1 MGSFLFSLI
10 RNFAPRFLQV
20 RRGTWIAIG
29 LGVLTLVALL
39 VWATIALLGWFFG
52 QAQGLI
58 GNAPDVARGAIGQ
71 VEQVAPGV
79 SAQIEQ
85 VAPGVSAQIEQVV
98 PGVRERIEQ
107 VVPGVREQL
116 GAWVPAL
123 KPEPPPRDVSG
134 TDIGPVERY
143 PGLARSHWHREGR
156 EVTVRYEGTAAYTA
170 VLDHYVR
177 GFAAQGYA
185 QTVLSAAPEGERHDY
200 VKGAERVGFALEQL
214 PGGRVKAT
222 VIAVLPAVTQ

>member
-1 MGSFLFSLI
+1 MAMGPLFISLI
-10 RNFAPRFLQV
+10 RNFGLRFLQV

-39 VWATIALLGWFFG
+39 IWAAIALLGWFFG
-52 QAQGLI
+52 QAQGLA
-58 GNAPDVARGAIGQ
+58 GKAPDVARGAIGQ

-79 SAQIEQ
+79 RAQ
-85 VAPGVSAQIEQVV
+85 
-98 PGVRERIEQ
+98 IEQ

-134 TDIGPVERY
+134 TDVGPVARY

-156 EVTVRYEGTAAYTA
+156 EITVRYEGTADYAA

-185 QTVLSAAPEGERHDY
+185 QTILSAAREGERHDY
-200 VKGAERVGFALEQL
+200 AKGAERVGFALEQL

-222 VIAVLPAVTQ
+222 VVAVLPAVTQ